1 MYHACLSCD
10 LAIQPEATEFPSC
23 CCYVYLA
30 VYLLAQPCSESEVV
44 FSCFSVLLSCL
55 PQNSQPFLCPDL
67 NHLLAPTPPGPN
79 PSWATPSPTYP
90 APPFLCFLLVLCF
103 PLPLHHPAKTSIE
116 AVQNVLYC
124 PWPSALLRRKW
135 YSASFLSSKGVK
147 HGRERAGIK
156 SPLEKKDKMLHCC
169 SLHRYLSHTGTHFV
183 YRVSLIENSVLVR
196 LHYCQLMH

>member
-1 MYHACLSCD
+1 MYNLQCTCLPSLALNLKLFLAAVLSCCP
-10 LAIQPEATEFPSC
+10 AFPKI
-23 CCYVYLA
+23 
-30 VYLLAQPCSESEVV
+30 PN
-44 FSCFSVLLSCL
+44 LSC
-55 PQNSQPFLCPDL
+55 
-67 NHLLAPTPPGPN
+67 APTSITLWPQRLLGPN

-103 PLPLHHPAKTSIE
+103 PLPLHHSAKTSIE

-169 SLHRYLSHTGTHFV
+169 SLHQYLSHTGTHFV